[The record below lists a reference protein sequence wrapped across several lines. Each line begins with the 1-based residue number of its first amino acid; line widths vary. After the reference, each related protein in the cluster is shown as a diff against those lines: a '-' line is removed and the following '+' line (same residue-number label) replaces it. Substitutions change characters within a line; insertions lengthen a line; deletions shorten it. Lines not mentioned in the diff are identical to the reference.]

1 MLLLN
6 DKYSTALSAAIAA
19 SKAIM
24 KIYSSPFETYI
35 KDDGS
40 PLTKADLEST
50 RIIHSFLDPLSIPI
64 TGEES
69 SPAVFSKRISWDES
83 WCIDPLDGT
92 KEFVNR
98 NGEFTVNIA
107 LINKGKP
114 IFGLIASPVNEEVI
128 FGSKKT
134 GVYILKFEDLENPTA
149 WKKILP
155 SLKV

>member
-6 DKYSTALSAAIAA
+6 DKYSTALSAAIEA
-19 SKAIM
+19 SRAIM

-69 SPAVFSKRISWDES
+69 SPVVFSERIYWDES

-98 NGEFTVNIA
+98 NG
-107 LINKGKP
+107 
-114 IFGLIASPVNEEVI
+114 
-128 FGSKKT
+128 
-134 GVYILKFEDLENPTA
+134 
-149 WKKILP
+149 
-155 SLKV
+155 

>member
-6 DKYSTALSAAIAA
+6 DKYSTALSAAIEA

-69 SPAVFSKRISWDES
+69 SPVVFPSVF
-83 WCIDPLDGT
+83 LGM
-92 KEFVNR
+92 NR
-98 NGEFTVNIA
+98 GA
-107 LINKGKP
+107 LIRLMAQKNL
-114 IFGLIASPVNEEVI
+114 LIEMVSLHVVV
-128 FGSKKT
+128 G
-134 GVYILKFEDLENPTA
+134 ILKV
-149 WKKILP
+149 IRR
-155 SLKV
+155 

>member
-1 MLLLN
+1 M
-6 DKYSTALSAAIAA
+6 SAAIEA

-69 SPAVFSKRISWDES
+69 SPVVFSERISWDES
-83 WCIDPLDGT
+83 W
-92 KEFVNR
+92 
-98 NGEFTVNIA
+98 
-107 LINKGKP
+107 
-114 IFGLIASPVNEEVI
+114 
-128 FGSKKT
+128 
-134 GVYILKFEDLENPTA
+134 
-149 WKKILP
+149 
-155 SLKV
+155 